1 MVAAGFP
8 FEILLYSDW
17 LCWQNQLI
25 EISNPISRNAG
36 SRVLDYKRKKVG
48 KGETHICGGMWKVN
62 WLSELYSCIHHNFAS
77 RITQTLAV
85 VEPMFC
91 HLLSWCISVWRLKSQ
106 HSLLCRYKR
115 VFLPTFCSMDDK
127 CGNTDA
133 ALSTSWEPRV
143 GVPWIQGS
151 WSLPGSLQDPAH
163 QEHSVWANM
172 QILGSANTNTVNYT
186 QQKHTQQPGSHMIDI
201 MLWLCCGTFIFIGK
215 HFRQQFRFT

>member
-1 MVAAGFP
+1 M
-8 FEILLYSDW
+8 
-17 LCWQNQLI
+17 
-25 EISNPISRNAG
+25 
-36 SRVLDYKRKKVG
+36 
-48 KGETHICGGMWKVN
+48 HGGIWKVN
-62 WLSELYSCIHHNFAS
+62 WLSELYSCTHHNFAS

-91 HLLSWCISVWRLKSQ
+91 HLLGWCISGWSLNIPSCAATNECACPPSVPWMTSVGTRMQ
-106 HSLLCRYKR
+106 HSAPPESPVLVSLGVR
-115 VFLPTFCSMDDK
+115 
-127 CGNTDA
+127 A
-133 ALSTSWEPRV
+133 A
-143 GVPWIQGS
+143 
-151 WSLPGSLQDPAH
+151 GSLLGNSQDPAH